1 MECEYQFATA
11 TRILFGKGNAG
22 AVAAEAEGM
31 GRRALLV
38 TGWNGDRAKPLVAQ
52 LGEKK
57 ITSLPFQVSGE
68 PTVTLVKDGV
78 KKARRADCDLVIA
91 MGGGSALDAGKA
103 IAALLTNRGEI
114 EDYLEV
120 IGRGMKLKKR
130 SAPFIAI
137 PTTAGTGSE
146 VTRNAVV
153 GSPEHRVKVSMRS
166 PLMQP
171 SLAVVDPSLTVSMP
185 PMITACT
192 GLDALT
198 QLIEAYV
205 SCEANPDMDAVCREG
220 VQKAARSLRIAYENG
235 DEMAAREDMCVA
247 SLFGGLA
254 LANAKLGAV
263 HGLAGPVG
271 GMFSAPHGT
280 VCARLL
286 PHVME
291 ANVNALQSRAP
302 DLPYLSRY
310 DELAKIVT
318 GNAAATAADGVVWVK
333 DTCAA
338 LRVPALADFG
348 LTENDFPEIVEKA
361 KKASSM
367 RGNPIFLTDQELTAI
382 LQLSKN

>member
-1 MECEYQFATA
+1 MEVEYQFATP
-11 TRILFGKGNAG
+11 TRILFGEGKAG
-22 AVAAEAEGM
+22 AAAAEAAKM
-31 GRRALLV
+31 GHRALVV
-38 TGWNGDRAKPLVAQ
+38 TGWNGARVKPLVAQ
-52 LGEKK
+52 LNEKK
-57 ITSLPFQVSGE
+57 ITTLRFQVSEE
-68 PTVTLVKDGV
+68 PTVTLVREGI
-78 KKARRADCDLVIA
+78 KKARRAGCDLVIG
-91 MGGGSALDAGKA
+91 MGGGSALDTGKA
-103 IAALLTNRGEI
+103 IAALLTNGGEI

-120 IGRGMKLKKR
+120 IGRGMKLKKK

-146 VTRNAVV
+146 VTHNAVV

-171 SLAVVDPSLTVSMP
+171 SLAVLDPALTASMP

-220 VQKAARSLRIAYENG
+220 VKKAARSLRIAYENG
-235 DEMAAREDMCVA
+235 DDKAAREDMCVA

-263 HGLAGPVG
+263 HGLAGPMG
-271 GMFSAPHGT
+271 GVFPAPHGT

-286 PHVME
+286 PQVME
-291 ANVNALQSRAP
+291 ANVSALQSRAP

-318 GNAAATAADGVVWVK
+318 GNTSATAADGVVWVK
-333 DTCAA
+333 DVCAA
-338 LRVPALADFG
+338 VRVPSLSDFG

-367 RGNPIFLTDQELTAI
+367 KGNPIVLTDQELTAV
-382 LQLSKN
+382 LHLSRS